1 MKKKLSVM
9 LVGAAMIAA
18 FSLTACGGNNASS
31 PAAATQSTATYTL
44 KYSLDYSS
52 NNTIKSDI
60 ILKLDGKELQ
70 TVSLGSNVG
79 SLEPVNAG
87 NHKISIVSKDDGKE
101 LGSMTV
107 NMDKN
112 RSVALKFENG
122 AVTSTLTDE
131 GANPNQ

>member
-31 PAAATQSTATYTL
+31 PAAATQSTASYTL
-44 KYSLDYSS
+44 KYSLDYSA
-52 NNTIKSDI
+52 NNTLTSDI

-70 TVSLGSNVG
+70 TVSHGNNVG
-79 SLEPVNAG
+79 SIEPVNAG
-87 NHKISIVSKDDGKE
+87 SHKISIVSKDDGKE
-101 LGSMTV
+101 LGSMNI
-107 NMDKN
+107 NMDQN

-122 AVTSTLTDE
+122 AFSSTLTDE
-131 GANPNQ
+131 GAKK